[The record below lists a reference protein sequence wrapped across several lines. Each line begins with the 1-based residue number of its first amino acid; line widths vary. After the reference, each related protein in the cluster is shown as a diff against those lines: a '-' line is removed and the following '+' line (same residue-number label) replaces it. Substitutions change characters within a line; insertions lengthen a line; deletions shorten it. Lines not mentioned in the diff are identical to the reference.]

1 MKKHFKHDCE
11 TCIFL
16 GEFLFRDNFTRGVDP
31 LIIRAADL
39 YVCSQDGLSPT
50 VIARFSDETLN
61 YISGIMLHDRHGFH
75 HMALREAELRA
86 FADNILEITYNSENA
101 KKYELENEGNTK

>member
-1 MKKHFKHDCE
+1 MKKNFKHDCE

-39 YVCSQDGLSPT
+39 YVCSQDEFPT
-50 VIARFSDETLN
+50 VIARFSDESSN
-61 YISGIMLHDRHGFH
+61 YISGIMLHDRHGFQ
-75 HMALREAELRA
+75 HMALREAQLRA
-86 FADNILEITYNSENA
+86 FSDDILEIKYNSENA